1 MYSPCIHRQYVS
13 SIVCHPTYTLYEL
26 LTTWWS
32 LLTTTDHVPA
42 HQVTAPYQT
51 AIQIDLTHNT
61 TLNVSDPHRTNT
73 FYTNLPTIIVISL
86 SVVNSYSN
94 LNKKFHNFMPYFSVL
109 FYNPHTLHNKQLY
122 PFIYSLLFIHNH
134 IRYFSPY
141 NILIP
146 TLSPSFRNPLIRL
159 PLQISIFRKYLSS

>member
-86 SVVNSYSN
+86 SVVNSYYN
-94 LNKKFHNFMPYFSVL
+94 LIKILLYYFYFKFM
-109 FYNPHTLHNKQLY
+109 
-122 PFIYSLLFIHNH
+122 LLFLRVILHTHLYLMHIKTPLCIHLFTILSNITWYSHNIIFSSHTDH
-134 IRYFSPY
+134 IFPE
-141 NILIP
+141 IP
-146 TLSPSFRNPLIRL
+146 
-159 PLQISIFRKYLSS
+159 